1 MSTCVLRP
9 GDPEDERVALVAL
22 LSEKSMPK
30 AHLAAI
36 TEQLGSAVKL
46 LQSIYLGDSGQR
58 PLLDP
63 VPVEVIERAATEVES
78 WKEQPYRVVSVFDD
92 EYPSSLRDIHN
103 RPPLIFTEGDA
114 SLLERT
120 GIAVVGTRTATD
132 LGKRRAAKLA
142 RDLGKRGFVIV
153 SGLADGIDTAAHTAA
168 LDAGVPTVA
177 VVGTGLTRTYPKSN
191 VALAKRIVA
200 SGGVLVSQFLPATAP
215 IAANF
220 PQRNI
225 TMSGLAVATI
235 VVEASH
241 TSGARMQA
249 RAALLHGRSVFL
261 LRSLVEQHDWARQ
274 LVNSEATG
282 PRAQVIESVEDV
294 ARSLQP
300 SLPLPAFQ
308 FG

>member
-1 MSTCVLRP
+1 MSPTFLRP
-9 GDPEDERVALVAL
+9 GEHTDERVALVAL

-30 AHLAAI
+30 PHLAAMV
-36 TEQLGSAVKL
+36 EQLGSAVTL
-46 LQSIYLGDSGQR
+46 LQSIYHGTVDQQ

-63 VPVEVIERAATEVES
+63 VPSEVIERAAAEVAS
-78 WKEQPYRVVSVFDD
+78 WAQMPYRVVSVFDE

-103 RPPLIFTEGDA
+103 RPPLIFAEGDA

-120 GIAVVGTRTATD
+120 GVAVVGTRTATD

-142 RDLGKRGFVIV
+142 RDIGKHGFVIV
-153 SGLADGIDTAAHTAA
+153 SGLAEGIDTAAHTAA
-168 LDAGVPTVA
+168 LDADIPTVA
-177 VVGTGLTRTYPKSN
+177 VLGTGLTRTYPKGN
-191 VALAKRIVA
+191 ATLARRIVE
-200 SGGVLVSQFLPATAP
+200 SGGALVSQFLPKTSP

-249 RAALLHGRSVFL
+249 RAALRHGRSVFL
-261 LRSLVEQHDWARQ
+261 LRSLVEQHEWARL
-274 LVNSEATG
+274 LVQGEQPG
-282 PRAQVIESVEDV
+282 PRAQAIESIDDV
-294 ARSLQP
+294 VRNLQP
-300 SLPLPAFQ
+300 SVPLPAFQ

>member
-1 MSTCVLRP
+1 MSISALRP
-9 GDPEDERVALVAL
+9 SDREHERVALVAL

-36 TEQLGSAVKL
+36 VEQLGSAVKL
-46 LQSIYLGDSGQR
+46 LQSIYLGDVGQR

-63 VPVEVIERAATEVES
+63 VPVDVIKRAAAEVAS
-78 WKEQPYRVVSVFDD
+78 WQNLPYRVVSVFDD

-114 SLLERT
+114 SVLERT
-120 GIAVVGTRTATD
+120 GIAVVGTRAATD
-132 LGKRRAAKLA
+132 LGTRRAAKLA

-153 SGLADGIDTAAHTAA
+153 SGLAQGIDTAAHTAA
-168 LDAGVPTVA
+168 LEAGVPTVA
-177 VVGTGLTRTYPKSN
+177 VVGTGLTRTYPKTN
-191 VALAKRIVA
+191 VALARRIVA
-200 SGGVLVSQFLPATAP
+200 SGGVLVSQFLPRTAP

-261 LRSLVEQHDWARQ
+261 LRSLVEQHDWARL
-274 LVNSEATG
+274 LVNDEATG
-282 PRAQVIESVEDV
+282 PRARVIESIEDV
-294 ARSLQP
+294 ARNLQP
-300 SLPLPAFQ
+300 SVPLPAFQ